1 MKIGILAL
9 GRPTFDVQYAKERLT
24 ASLNYLSSTNHNI
37 LGSCEL
43 LLDEQDA
50 LNEINK
56 FKNED
61 LDFIII
67 IQVTFTDSS
76 TLLKIAS
83 CLEKPIGIWAFPE
96 PRQSGRL
103 RLNAFCGLNLAS
115 HTLGLNNI
123 PFSWIYENPESIEE
137 TKFEILINSNKSKRP
152 EKTLE
157 IPSLGSKKAK
167 SIKEKIHN
175 FKIGKI
181 GSQPDGFDTCKY
193 DQKKLIGLCGIKVD
207 EIEIDTFLNN
217 SRNVKSEE
225 IEPTLNKLKKTIS
238 CIKEVNQKELILS
251 LKLENSLKKLQEEG
265 AYNAFA
271 LRCWPEM
278 FTKYGGA
285 ICAPASISTENKVP
299 CACEA
304 DVYGA
309 VTQLILQEVSGQ
321 PVFLTDIVDIDVDDD
336 TGVFWHCGQ
345 APISMCNPKIKPTA
359 TIHSNRKM
367 PLLFEFPLKEGI
379 VTMMRISQSFGE
391 QKMVLSKGKMIDRPL
406 PFTGTSGVINFDNDT
421 KEVLNNIISYGLEH
435 HIAITYGDHIELLSE
450 LASELKLPILYI

>member
-123 PFSWIYENPESIEE
+123 PFSWIYENPEKIKEA
-137 TKFEILINSNKSKRP
+137 KFEVLINSKNSKRP
-152 EKTLE
+152 EKILA

-167 SIKEKIHN
+167 SIKKKIHN
-175 FKIGKI
+175 LKIGKI
-181 GSQPDGFDTCKY
+181 GSHPDGFDTCKY
-193 DQKKLIGLCGIKVD
+193 NQKKLMGLCGIKVD
-207 EIEIDTFLNN
+207 EIDIDTFLNN

-359 TIHSNRKM
+359 AIHSNRKM

-421 KEVLNNIISYGLEH
+421 KDVLNNVISYGLEH

>member
-24 ASLNYLSSTNHNI
+24 TSLKFLSSTNHNI
-37 LGSCEL
+37 FGSCEL
-43 LLDEQDA
+43 LLNEQDA
-50 LNEINK
+50 LQEINK
-56 FKNED
+56 LRKEN
-61 LDFIII
+61 LDFVII

-76 TLLKIAS
+76 TILKIAT
-83 CLEKPIGIWAFPE
+83 CLEKQIGIWAFPE
-96 PRQSGRL
+96 PRLGGRL

-123 PFSWIYENPESIEE
+123 PFSWIYENPENMND
-137 TKFEILINSNKSKRP
+137 TKFKILINSNNAKRP
-152 EKTLE
+152 KKILE

-167 SIKEKIHN
+167 SVKEKIHN
-175 FKIGKI
+175 LKIGKI
-181 GSQPDGFDTCKY
+181 GTHPDGFDTCKY
-193 DQKKLIGLCGIKVD
+193 DQKKLFGLCGITVD
-207 EIEIDTFLNN
+207 EIDIEKFLNN
-217 SRNVKSEE
+217 SKNIKSEE

-238 CIKEVNQKELILS
+238 SIREVNQKELILS
-251 LKLENSLKKLQEEG
+251 LKLEKSLKKLKEDG
-265 AYNAFA
+265 TYNAFA
-271 LRCWPEM
+271 IRCWPEM
-278 FTKYGGA
+278 FTEYGGA
-285 ICAPASISTENKVP
+285 ICAPASMLTENKVP

-321 PVFLTDIVDIDVDDD
+321 SVFLTDIVDIDLDDNS
-336 TGVFWHCGQ
+336 GVFWHCGQ

-391 QKMVLSKGKMIDRPL
+391 QKMVVSKGKMIDRPL

-421 KEVLNNIISYGLEH
+421 KDVLNKIISYGLEH
-435 HIAITYGDHIELLSE
+435 HIAITYGDHVELLSE
-450 LASELKLPILYI
+450 VASELKLPILYI

>member
-9 GRPTFDVQYAKERLT
+9 GRPTFDVQYAKERLA
-24 ASLNYLSSTNHNI
+24 ASLNYLNTTNHNI
-37 LGSCEL
+37 FGSCEL

-50 LNEINK
+50 HNEINK
-56 FKNED
+56 LKKED

-76 TLLKIAS
+76 TILKIAT

-123 PFSWIYENPESIEE
+123 PFSWIYENPENIED
-137 TKFEILINSNKSKRP
+137 TKFEILINSKNSKRP
-152 EKTLE
+152 EKILE

-167 SIKEKIHN
+167 SIKEKIYDL
-175 FKIGKI
+175 KIGKI
-181 GSQPDGFDTCKY
+181 GSHPDGFDTCKY
-193 DQKKLIGLCGIKVD
+193 DQKKLMGLCGIKVD
-207 EIEIDTFLNN
+207 EIDIDKFLNN

-238 CIKEVNQKELILS
+238 SIKEVNQKELILS

-379 VTMMRISQSFGE
+379 VTMMRISQSYGE

>member
-123 PFSWIYENPESIEE
+123 PFSWIYENPEKIKEA
-137 TKFEILINSNKSKRP
+137 KFEILINSKNSKRP
-152 EKTLE
+152 EKILA

-167 SIKEKIHN
+167 SIKKKIHN
-175 FKIGKI
+175 LKIGKI
-181 GSQPDGFDTCKY
+181 GSHPNGFDTCKY
-193 DQKKLIGLCGIKVD
+193 DQKKLMGLCGITVD
-207 EIEIDTFLNN
+207 EIDIDTFLNN

-238 CIKEVNQKELILS
+238 SIKEVNQKELILS

-271 LRCWPEM
+271 IRCWPEM

-406 PFTGTSGVINFDNDT
+406 PFSGTSGVINFDNDT

>member
-24 ASLNYLSSTNHNI
+24 TSLKFLSSTNHNI
-37 LGSCEL
+37 FGSCEL
-43 LLDEQDA
+43 LLNEQDA
-50 LNEINK
+50 LQEINK
-56 FKNED
+56 LRKEN
-61 LDFIII
+61 LDFVII

-76 TLLKIAS
+76 TILKIAT
-83 CLEKPIGIWAFPE
+83 CLEKQIGIWAFPE
-96 PRQSGRL
+96 PRLGGRL

-123 PFSWIYENPESIEE
+123 PFSWIYENPENMND
-137 TKFEILINSNKSKRP
+137 TKFKILINSNNSKRP
-152 EKTLE
+152 KKILE

-167 SIKEKIHN
+167 SVKEKIHN
-175 FKIGKI
+175 LKIGKI
-181 GSQPDGFDTCKY
+181 GTHPDGFDTCKY
-193 DQKKLIGLCGIKVD
+193 DQKKLFGLCGITVD
-207 EIEIDTFLNN
+207 EIDIDKFLNN
-217 SRNVKSEE
+217 SKNIKSEE

-238 CIKEVNQKELILS
+238 SIREVNQKELILS
-251 LKLENSLKKLQEEG
+251 LKLEKSLKKLKEDG
-265 AYNAFA
+265 TYNAFA
-271 LRCWPEM
+271 IRCWPEM
-278 FTKYGGA
+278 FTEYGGA
-285 ICAPASISTENKVP
+285 ICAPASMLTENKVP

-321 PVFLTDIVDIDVDDD
+321 SVFLTDIVDIDLDDNS
-336 TGVFWHCGQ
+336 GVFWHCGQ

-391 QKMVLSKGKMIDRPL
+391 QKMVVSKGKMIDRPL

-421 KEVLNNIISYGLEH
+421 KDVLNKIISYGLEH
-435 HIAITYGDHIELLSE
+435 HIAITYGDHVELLSE
-450 LASELKLPILYI
+450 VASELKLPILYI

>member
-9 GRPTFDVQYAKERLT
+9 GRPTFDVQYAKERLA
-24 ASLNYLSSTNHNI
+24 ASLNFLNTTNHNI
-37 LGSCEL
+37 FGTCEL

-50 LNEINK
+50 HNEIK
-56 FKNED
+56 ILKKED

-76 TLLKIAS
+76 TILKIATF
-83 CLEKPIGIWAFPE
+83 LEKPIGIWALPE

-115 HTLGLNNI
+115 HSLGLNNI
-123 PFSWIYENPESIEE
+123 PFSWIYENPENIEE
-137 TKFEILINSNKSKRP
+137 SKFEILINSKNSKRP
-152 EKTLE
+152 EKILA
-157 IPSLGSKKAK
+157 IPSLGSKKAR

-175 FKIGKI
+175 LKIGKI
-181 GSQPDGFDTCKY
+181 GSHPDGFDTCKY
-193 DQKKLIGLCGIKVD
+193 NQKKLMGLCGIKVD
-207 EIEIDTFLNN
+207 EIDIDTFLNN

>member
-9 GRPTFDVQYAKERLT
+9 GRPTFDVQYAKERLA
-24 ASLNYLSSTNHNI
+24 ASLNFLNTTNHNI
-37 LGSCEL
+37 FGTCEL

-50 LNEINK
+50 HKEINILK
-56 FKNED
+56 KED

-76 TLLKIAS
+76 TILKIATF
-83 CLEKPIGIWAFPE
+83 LEKPIGIWAFPE

-123 PFSWIYENPESIEE
+123 PFSWIYENPEKIKEA
-137 TKFEILINSNKSKRP
+137 KFEVLINSKNSKRP
-152 EKTLE
+152 EKILV
-157 IPSLGSKKAK
+157 IPSLGYKKAK
-167 SIKEKIHN
+167 SIKKKIHN
-175 FKIGKI
+175 LKIGKI
-181 GSQPDGFDTCKY
+181 GSHPDGFDTCKY
-193 DQKKLIGLCGIKVD
+193 NQKKLMGLCGIKVD
-207 EIEIDTFLNN
+207 EIDIDTFLNN

>member
-24 ASLNYLSSTNHNI
+24 TSLKFLSSTNHNI
-37 LGSCEL
+37 FGSCEL
-43 LLDEQDA
+43 LLNEQDA
-50 LNEINK
+50 LQEINK
-56 FKNED
+56 LRKEN
-61 LDFIII
+61 LDFVII

-76 TLLKIAS
+76 TILKIAT
-83 CLEKPIGIWAFPE
+83 CLEKQIGIWAFPE
-96 PRQSGRL
+96 PRLGGRL

-123 PFSWIYENPESIEE
+123 PFSWIYENPENMNDTE
-137 TKFEILINSNKSKRP
+137 FEILINSNNSKRP
-152 EKTLE
+152 KKILE

-167 SIKEKIHN
+167 SVKEKIHN
-175 FKIGKI
+175 LKIGKI
-181 GSQPDGFDTCKY
+181 GTHPDGFDTCKY
-193 DQKKLIGLCGIKVD
+193 DQKKLFGLCGITVD
-207 EIEIDTFLNN
+207 EIDIEKFLNN
-217 SRNVKSEE
+217 SKNIKSEE

-238 CIKEVNQKELILS
+238 SIREVNQKELILS
-251 LKLENSLKKLQEEG
+251 LKLEKSLKKLKEDG
-265 AYNAFA
+265 TYNAFA
-271 LRCWPEM
+271 IRCWPEM
-278 FTKYGGA
+278 FTEYGGA
-285 ICAPASISTENKVP
+285 ICAPASMLTENKVP

-321 PVFLTDIVDIDVDDD
+321 SVFLTDIVDIDLDDNS
-336 TGVFWHCGQ
+336 GVFWHCGQ

-391 QKMVLSKGKMIDRPL
+391 QKMVVSKGKMIDRPL

-421 KEVLNNIISYGLEH
+421 KDVLNKIISYGLEH
-435 HIAITYGDHIELLSE
+435 HIAITYGDHVELLSE
-450 LASELKLPILYI
+450 VASELKLPILYI

>member
-24 ASLNYLSSTNHNI
+24 VSLNYLSSTNHNI

-123 PFSWIYENPESIEE
+123 PFSWIYENPEKIKEA
-137 TKFEILINSNKSKRP
+137 KFEILINSKNSKRP
-152 EKTLE
+152 EKILA

-167 SIKEKIHN
+167 SIKKKIHN
-175 FKIGKI
+175 LKIGKI
-181 GSQPDGFDTCKY
+181 GSHPDGFDTCKY
-193 DQKKLIGLCGIKVD
+193 NQKKLMGLCGIKVD
-207 EIEIDTFLNN
+207 EIDIDTFLNN

>member
-24 ASLNYLSSTNHNI
+24 ASLKFLSSTNHNI
-37 LGSCEL
+37 FGSCEL
-43 LLDEQDA
+43 LLNEQDA
-50 LNEINK
+50 LREINK
-56 FKNED
+56 LRKEN
-61 LDFIII
+61 LDFVII

-76 TLLKIAS
+76 TILKIAT
-83 CLEKPIGIWAFPE
+83 CLEKQIGIWAFPE
-96 PRQSGRL
+96 PRLGGRL

-123 PFSWIYENPESIEE
+123 PFSWIYENPENMND
-137 TKFEILINSNKSKRP
+137 TKFEILINSNNSKRP
-152 EKTLE
+152 KKILE

-167 SIKEKIHN
+167 SVKEKIHN
-175 FKIGKI
+175 LKIGKI
-181 GSQPDGFDTCKY
+181 GTHPDGFDTCKY
-193 DQKKLIGLCGIKVD
+193 DQKKLFGLCGITVD
-207 EIEIDTFLNN
+207 EIDIEKFLNN
-217 SRNVKSEE
+217 SKNIKSEE

-238 CIKEVNQKELILS
+238 SIREVNQKELILS
-251 LKLENSLKKLQEEG
+251 LKLEKSLKKLKEDG
-265 AYNAFA
+265 TYNAFA
-271 LRCWPEM
+271 IRCWPEM
-278 FTKYGGA
+278 FTEYGGA
-285 ICAPASISTENKVP
+285 ICAPASMLTENKVP

-321 PVFLTDIVDIDVDDD
+321 SVFLTDIVDIDLDDNS
-336 TGVFWHCGQ
+336 GVFWHCGQ

-391 QKMVLSKGKMIDRPL
+391 QKMVVSKGKMIDRPL

-421 KEVLNNIISYGLEH
+421 KDVLNKIISYGLEH
-435 HIAITYGDHIELLSE
+435 HIAITYGDHVELLSE
-450 LASELKLPILYI
+450 VASELKLPILYI

>member
-1 MKIGILAL
+1 VKIGILAL

-24 ASLNYLSSTNHNI
+24 TSLKFLSSTNHNI
-37 LGSCEL
+37 FGSCEL
-43 LLDEQDA
+43 LLNEQDA
-50 LNEINK
+50 LQEINK
-56 FKNED
+56 LRKEN
-61 LDFIII
+61 LDFVII

-76 TLLKIAS
+76 TILKIAT
-83 CLEKPIGIWAFPE
+83 CLEKQIGIWAFPE
-96 PRQSGRL
+96 PRLGGRL

-123 PFSWIYENPESIEE
+123 PFSWIYENPENMND
-137 TKFEILINSNKSKRP
+137 TKFEILINSNNSKRP
-152 EKTLE
+152 KKILE

-167 SIKEKIHN
+167 SVKEKIHN
-175 FKIGKI
+175 LKIGKI
-181 GSQPDGFDTCKY
+181 GTHPDGFDTCKY
-193 DQKKLIGLCGIKVD
+193 DQKKLFGLCGITVD
-207 EIEIDTFLNN
+207 EIDIEKFLNN
-217 SRNVKSEE
+217 SKNIKSEE

-238 CIKEVNQKELILS
+238 SIREVNQKELILS
-251 LKLENSLKKLQEEG
+251 LKLEKSLKKLKEDG
-265 AYNAFA
+265 TYNAFA
-271 LRCWPEM
+271 IRCWPEM
-278 FTKYGGA
+278 FTEYGGA
-285 ICAPASISTENKVP
+285 ICAPASMLTENKVP

-321 PVFLTDIVDIDVDDD
+321 SVFLTDIVDIDLDDNS
-336 TGVFWHCGQ
+336 GVFWHCGQ

-391 QKMVLSKGKMIDRPL
+391 QKMVVSKGKMIDRPL

-421 KEVLNNIISYGLEH
+421 KDVLNKIISYGLEH
-435 HIAITYGDHIELLSE
+435 HIAITYGDHVELLSE
-450 LASELKLPILYI
+450 VASELKLPILYI

>member
-123 PFSWIYENPESIEE
+123 PFSWIYENPENIEE
-137 TKFEILINSNKSKRP
+137 SKFEILINSKNSKRP
-152 EKTLE
+152 EKILA
-157 IPSLGSKKAK
+157 IPSLGSKKAR

-175 FKIGKI
+175 LKIGKI
-181 GSQPDGFDTCKY
+181 GSHPDGFDTCKY
-193 DQKKLIGLCGIKVD
+193 DQKKLMGLCGITVD
-207 EIEIDTFLNN
+207 EIDIDTFLNN

-238 CIKEVNQKELILS
+238 SIKEVNQKELILS

-406 PFTGTSGVINFDNDT
+406 PFSGTSGVINFDNDT

>member
-24 ASLNYLSSTNHNI
+24 TSLKFLSSTNHNI
-37 LGSCEL
+37 FGSCEL
-43 LLDEQDA
+43 LLNEQDA
-50 LNEINK
+50 LQEINK
-56 FKNED
+56 LRKEN
-61 LDFIII
+61 LDFVII

-76 TLLKIAS
+76 TILKIAT
-83 CLEKPIGIWAFPE
+83 CLEKQIGIWAFPE
-96 PRQSGRL
+96 PRLGGRL

-123 PFSWIYENPESIEE
+123 PFSWIYENPENMND
-137 TKFEILINSNKSKRP
+137 TKFEILINSSNSKRP
-152 EKTLE
+152 KKILE

-167 SIKEKIHN
+167 SVKEKIHN
-175 FKIGKI
+175 LKIGKI
-181 GSQPDGFDTCKY
+181 GTHPDGFDTCKY
-193 DQKKLIGLCGIKVD
+193 DQKKLFGLCGITVD
-207 EIEIDTFLNN
+207 EIDIEKFLNN
-217 SRNVKSEE
+217 SKNIKSEE

-238 CIKEVNQKELILS
+238 SIREVNQKELILS
-251 LKLENSLKKLQEEG
+251 LKLEKSLKKLKEDG
-265 AYNAFA
+265 TYNAFA
-271 LRCWPEM
+271 IRCWPEM
-278 FTKYGGA
+278 FTEYGGA
-285 ICAPASISTENKVP
+285 ICAPASMLTENKVP

-321 PVFLTDIVDIDVDDD
+321 SVFLTDIVDIDLDDNS
-336 TGVFWHCGQ
+336 GVFWHCGQ

-391 QKMVLSKGKMIDRPL
+391 QKMVVSKGKMIDRPL

-421 KEVLNNIISYGLEH
+421 KDVLNKIISYGLEH
-435 HIAITYGDHIELLSE
+435 HIAITYGDHVELLSE
-450 LASELKLPILYI
+450 VASELKLPILYI

>member
-1 MKIGILAL
+1 VKIGILAL
-9 GRPTFDVQYAKERLT
+9 GRPTFDVQYAKERLA
-24 ASLNYLSSTNHNI
+24 ASLNYLNTTNHNI
-37 LGSCEL
+37 FGSCEL

-123 PFSWIYENPESIEE
+123 PFSWIYENPEKIKEA
-137 TKFEILINSNKSKRP
+137 KFEVLINSKNSKRP
-152 EKTLE
+152 EKILA

-175 FKIGKI
+175 LKIGKI
-181 GSQPDGFDTCKY
+181 GSHPDGFDTCKY
-193 DQKKLIGLCGIKVD
+193 DQKKLMGLCGIKVD
-207 EIEIDTFLNN
+207 EIDIDTFLKD

-435 HIAITYGDHIELLSE
+435 HIAVTYGDHIELLSE

>member
-24 ASLNYLSSTNHNI
+24 ASLNYISSTNHNI
-37 LGSCEL
+37 FGSCEL

-123 PFSWIYENPESIEE
+123 PFSWIYENPEKIEE
-137 TKFEILINSNKSKRP
+137 TKFEILINSNNSKRP
-152 EKTLE
+152 EKILE
-157 IPSLGSKKAK
+157 IPSLGSRKAK
-167 SIKEKIHN
+167 SIKEKIQS

-181 GSQPDGFDTCKY
+181 GSHPDGFDTCKY
-193 DQKKLIGLCGIKVD
+193 DQKKLMGLCGITVD
-207 EIEIDTFLNN
+207 EIDIDTFLNN

-238 CIKEVNQKELILS
+238 SIKEVNQKGLILS

>member
-9 GRPTFDVQYAKERLT
+9 GRPTFDVQYAKERLA
-24 ASLNYLSSTNHNI
+24 ASLNYLNTTNHNI
-37 LGSCEL
+37 FGSCEL

-50 LNEINK
+50 HNEINILK
-56 FKNED
+56 KED

-76 TLLKIAS
+76 TILKIAT

-123 PFSWIYENPESIEE
+123 PFSWIYENPEKIKEA
-137 TKFEILINSNKSKRP
+137 KFEILINSKNSKRP
-152 EKTLE
+152 EKILA

-175 FKIGKI
+175 LKIGKI
-181 GSQPDGFDTCKY
+181 GSHPDGFDTCKY
-193 DQKKLIGLCGIKVD
+193 NQKKLMGLCGIKVD
-207 EIEIDTFLNN
+207 EIDIDTFLNN

-271 LRCWPEM
+271 LRCWREM
-278 FTKYGGA
+278 FTKSGGA

-309 VTQLILQEVSGQ
+309 VTQLILQEVSRQ

>member
-1 MKIGILAL
+1 MKIGVLAL
-9 GRPTFDVQYAKERLT
+9 GRATFDIEFANQKLSECISFLRKTSYPIIGGDEILLESDTTQNEAERL
-24 ASLNYLSSTNHNI
+24 
-37 LGSCEL
+37 
-43 LLDEQDA
+43 Q
-50 LNEINK
+50 NENV
-56 FKNED
+56 
-61 LDFIII
+61 DFVVI
-67 IQVTFTDSS
+67 IQVTFTDALM
-76 TLLKIAS
+76 TVQIAN
-83 CLEKPIGIWAFPE
+83 KFKNNFGIWAIPE
-96 PRQSGRL
+96 PRLGERL
-103 RLNAFCGLNLAS
+103 RLNSFCGLNLAS
-115 HTLGLNNI
+115 HALSLNNMLVN
-123 PFSWIYENPESIEE
+123 WI
-137 TKFEILINSNKSKRP
+137 FEDPLAIQPSMFDAFVKKRLSKNKPKIVEYGVTSDR
-152 EKTLE
+152 
-157 IPSLGSKKAK
+157 AK
-167 SIKEKIHN
+167 QIKNKIKE
-175 FKIGKI
+175 FKIAKI
-181 GSQPDGFDTCKY
+181 GEHPEGFDTCKY
-193 DQKKLIGLCGIKVD
+193 NQKKLMGLCGIKVD
-207 EIEIDTFLNN
+207 EIDIDTFLKD

-225 IEPTLNKLKKTIS
+225 IEPTLNKLKKTITS
-238 CIKEVNQKELILS
+238 IKEVNQKELILS

-435 HIAITYGDHIELLSE
+435 HIAITYGDHVELLSE

>member
-37 LGSCEL
+37 FGSCEL

-123 PFSWIYENPESIEE
+123 PFSWIYENPEKIKEA
-137 TKFEILINSNKSKRP
+137 KFEILINSKNSKRP
-152 EKTLE
+152 EKILA

-167 SIKEKIHN
+167 SIKKKIHN
-175 FKIGKI
+175 LKIGKI
-181 GSQPDGFDTCKY
+181 GSHPDGFDTCKY
-193 DQKKLIGLCGIKVD
+193 NQKKLMGLCGIKVD
-207 EIEIDTFLNN
+207 EIDIDTFLNN

>member
-9 GRPTFDVQYAKERLT
+9 GRPTFDVQYAKERLA
-24 ASLNYLSSTNHNI
+24 ASLNFLNTTNHNI
-37 LGSCEL
+37 FGTCEL

-50 LNEINK
+50 HKEINILK
-56 FKNED
+56 KEV

-76 TLLKIAS
+76 TILKIATF
-83 CLEKPIGIWAFPE
+83 LEKPIGIWAFPE

-123 PFSWIYENPESIEE
+123 PFSWIYENPEKIKEA
-137 TKFEILINSNKSKRP
+137 KFEILINSKNSKRP
-152 EKTLE
+152 EKILA

-167 SIKEKIHN
+167 SIKKKIHN
-175 FKIGKI
+175 LKIGKI
-181 GSQPDGFDTCKY
+181 GSHPDGFDTCKY
-193 DQKKLIGLCGIKVD
+193 DQKKLMGLCGITVD
-207 EIEIDTFLNN
+207 EIDIDTFLNN

-406 PFTGTSGVINFDNDT
+406 PFSGTSGVINFDNDT

>member
-9 GRPTFDVQYAKERLT
+9 GRPTFDVQYAKERLA
-24 ASLNYLSSTNHNI
+24 ASLNFLNTTNHNI
-37 LGSCEL
+37 FGTCEL

-50 LNEINK
+50 HKEINILK
-56 FKNED
+56 KEV

-76 TLLKIAS
+76 TILKIATF
-83 CLEKPIGIWAFPE
+83 LEKPIGIWAFPE

-123 PFSWIYENPESIEE
+123 PFSWIYENPEKIKEA
-137 TKFEILINSNKSKRP
+137 KFEILINSKNSKRP
-152 EKTLE
+152 EKILV

-167 SIKEKIHN
+167 SIKKKIHN
-175 FKIGKI
+175 LKIAKI
-181 GSQPDGFDTCKY
+181 GSHPDGFDTCKY
-193 DQKKLIGLCGIKVD
+193 DQKKLMGLCGIKVD
-207 EIEIDTFLNN
+207 EIDIDTFLNN

-238 CIKEVNQKELILS
+238 SIKEVNQKELILS

>member
-9 GRPTFDVQYAKERLT
+9 GRPTFDVQYAKERLA
-24 ASLNYLSSTNHNI
+24 ASLNFLNTTNHNI
-37 LGSCEL
+37 FGTCEL

-50 LNEINK
+50 HKEINILK
-56 FKNED
+56 KEV

-76 TLLKIAS
+76 TILKIATF
-83 CLEKPIGIWAFPE
+83 LEKPIGIWAFPE

-123 PFSWIYENPESIEE
+123 PFSWIYENPEKIKEA
-137 TKFEILINSNKSKRP
+137 KFEILINSKNSKRP
-152 EKTLE
+152 EKILA

-167 SIKEKIHN
+167 SIKKKIHN
-175 FKIGKI
+175 LKIGKI
-181 GSQPDGFDTCKY
+181 GSHPDGFDTCKY
-193 DQKKLIGLCGIKVD
+193 NQKKLMGLCGIKVD
-207 EIEIDTFLNN
+207 EIDIDTFLNN

-238 CIKEVNQKELILS
+238 SIKEVNQKELILS

>member
-24 ASLNYLSSTNHNI
+24 TSLKFLSSTNHNI
-37 LGSCEL
+37 FGSCEL
-43 LLDEQDA
+43 LLNEQDA
-50 LNEINK
+50 LQEINK
-56 FKNED
+56 LRKEN
-61 LDFIII
+61 LDFVII

-76 TLLKIAS
+76 TILKIAT
-83 CLEKPIGIWAFPE
+83 CLEKQIGIWAFPE
-96 PRQSGRL
+96 PRLGGRL

-123 PFSWIYENPESIEE
+123 PFSWIYENPENMND
-137 TKFEILINSNKSKRP
+137 TKFEILINSKNSKRP
-152 EKTLE
+152 KKILE

-167 SIKEKIHN
+167 SVKEKIHN
-175 FKIGKI
+175 LKIGKI
-181 GSQPDGFDTCKY
+181 GTHPDGFDTCKY
-193 DQKKLIGLCGIKVD
+193 DQKKLFGLCGITVD
-207 EIEIDTFLNN
+207 EIDIDTFLNN
-217 SRNVKSEE
+217 SKNIKSEE

-238 CIKEVNQKELILS
+238 SIREVNQKELILS
-251 LKLENSLKKLQEEG
+251 LKLEKSLKKLKEDG
-265 AYNAFA
+265 TYNAFA
-271 LRCWPEM
+271 IRCWPEM
-278 FTKYGGA
+278 FTEYGGA
-285 ICAPASISTENKVP
+285 ICAPASMLTENKVP

-321 PVFLTDIVDIDVDDD
+321 SVFLTDIVDIDLDDNS
-336 TGVFWHCGQ
+336 GVFWHCGQ

-391 QKMVLSKGKMIDRPL
+391 QKMVVSKGKMIDRPL

-421 KEVLNNIISYGLEH
+421 KDVLNKIISYGLEH
-435 HIAITYGDHIELLSE
+435 HIAITYGDHVELLSE
-450 LASELKLPILYI
+450 VASELKLPILYI

>member
-37 LGSCEL
+37 FGSCEL

-50 LNEINK
+50 HNEINILK
-56 FKNED
+56 KED

-76 TLLKIAS
+76 TILKIAT

-123 PFSWIYENPESIEE
+123 PFSWIYENPEKIKEA
-137 TKFEILINSNKSKRP
+137 KFEILINSKNSKRP
-152 EKTLE
+152 EKILA

-175 FKIGKI
+175 LKIGKI
-181 GSQPDGFDTCKY
+181 GSHPDGFDTCKY
-193 DQKKLIGLCGIKVD
+193 DQKKLMGLCGIKVD
-207 EIEIDTFLNN
+207 EIDIDTFLKD

-251 LKLENSLKKLQEEG
+251 LKLENSLKKL
-265 AYNAFA
+265 
-271 LRCWPEM
+271 
-278 FTKYGGA
+278 
-285 ICAPASISTENKVP
+285 
-299 CACEA
+299 
-304 DVYGA
+304 
-309 VTQLILQEVSGQ
+309 
-321 PVFLTDIVDIDVDDD
+321 
-336 TGVFWHCGQ
+336 
-345 APISMCNPKIKPTA
+345 
-359 TIHSNRKM
+359 
-367 PLLFEFPLKEGI
+367 LL
-379 VTMMRISQSFGE
+379 
-391 QKMVLSKGKMIDRPL
+391 
-406 PFTGTSGVINFDNDT
+406 
-421 KEVLNNIISYGLEH
+421 
-435 HIAITYGDHIELLSE
+435 
-450 LASELKLPILYI
+450 

>member
-1 MKIGILAL
+1 VKIGILAL
-9 GRPTFDVQYAKERLT
+9 GRPTFDVQYAKERLA
-24 ASLNYLSSTNHNI
+24 ASLNYLNTTNHNI
-37 LGSCEL
+37 FGSCEL

-50 LNEINK
+50 HNEINI
-56 FKNED
+56 FKKED

-76 TLLKIAS
+76 TILKIAT
-83 CLEKPIGIWAFPE
+83 CLEQPIGIWAFPE

-115 HTLGLNNI
+115 HTLGLNNF
-123 PFSWIYENPESIEE
+123 PFSWIYENPENINEA
-137 TKFEILINSNKSKRP
+137 KFEILINSKNSKRP
-152 EKTLE
+152 EKILA

-175 FKIGKI
+175 LKIGKI
-181 GSQPDGFDTCKY
+181 GSHPDGFDTCKY
-193 DQKKLIGLCGIKVD
+193 DQKKLMGLCGIKVD
-207 EIEIDTFLNN
+207 EIDIDTFLKD
-217 SRNVKSEE
+217 SRNVKSKE

-238 CIKEVNQKELILS
+238 SIKEVNQKELILS

-265 AYNAFA
+265 AYDAFA

-379 VTMMRISQSFGE
+379 VTIMRISQSFGE

>member
-24 ASLNYLSSTNHNI
+24 TSLKFLSSTNHNI
-37 LGSCEL
+37 FGSCEL
-43 LLDEQDA
+43 LLNEQDA
-50 LNEINK
+50 LQEINK
-56 FKNED
+56 LRKEN
-61 LDFIII
+61 LDFVII

-76 TLLKIAS
+76 TILKIAT
-83 CLEKPIGIWAFPE
+83 CLEKQIGIWAFPE
-96 PRQSGRL
+96 PRLGGRL

-123 PFSWIYENPESIEE
+123 PFSWIYENPENMND
-137 TKFEILINSNKSKRP
+137 TKFEILINSNNSKRP
-152 EKTLE
+152 KKILE

-167 SIKEKIHN
+167 SVKEKIHN
-175 FKIGKI
+175 LKIGKI
-181 GSQPDGFDTCKY
+181 GTHPDGFDTCKY
-193 DQKKLIGLCGIKVD
+193 DQKKLFGLCGITVD
-207 EIEIDTFLNN
+207 EIDIEKFLNN
-217 SRNVKSEE
+217 SKNIKSEE

-238 CIKEVNQKELILS
+238 SIREVNQKELILS
-251 LKLENSLKKLQEEG
+251 LKLEKSLKKLKEDG
-265 AYNAFA
+265 TYNAFA
-271 LRCWPEM
+271 IRCWPEM
-278 FTKYGGA
+278 FTEYGGA
-285 ICAPASISTENKVP
+285 ICAPASMLTENKVP

-321 PVFLTDIVDIDVDDD
+321 SVFLTDIVDIDLDDNS
-336 TGVFWHCGQ
+336 GVFWHCGQ

-391 QKMVLSKGKMIDRPL
+391 QKMVVSKGKMIDRPL

-421 KEVLNNIISYGLEH
+421 KDVLNKIISYGLEH
-435 HIAITYGDHIELLSE
+435 HIAITYGDHVELLSE
-450 LASELKLPILYI
+450 VASELKLPILYI

>member
-43 LLDEQDA
+43 LLDEHDA

-137 TKFEILINSNKSKRP
+137 TKFEILINSNNSKRP
-152 EKTLE
+152 EKILE

-181 GSQPDGFDTCKY
+181 GSHPDGFDTCKY
-193 DQKKLIGLCGIKVD
+193 NQKKLMGLCGIKVD
-207 EIEIDTFLNN
+207 EIDIDTFLKD